1 MKLSIM
7 KIRDFVEEELQMFR
21 DKCNFTDEE
30 LQIFNLRAKDVPY
43 TAIAY
48 RLGMSESKVYAIAK
62 RVKKK
67 MLKVI

>member
-1 MKLSIM
+1 M

-21 DKCNFTDEE
+21 VKCNFTDEE
-30 LQIFNLRAKDVPY
+30 LQVFNLRARDVSY
-43 TAIAY
+43 TSIAY
-48 RLGMSESKVYAIAK
+48 QLSMSESKVYTLAK

>member
-1 MKLSIM
+1 
-7 KIRDFVEEELQMFR
+7 MFR
-21 DKCNFTDEE
+21 NKCNFTDEE

-48 RLGMSESKVYAIAK
+48 RLSMSESKVYAIAK